1 MGRFFY
7 FAKLSILFY
16 VTSTGGRKMDYK
28 DTLLMPQTDFP
39 MRGNLPK
46 REPEIQE
53 KWEEMNIYGKVQ
65 DRTKG
70 RPMYVLHDGP
80 PYANGDIHMGHALN
94 KILKD
99 IIVRNKSM
107 SGYHAPY
114 VPGWDTHGLPI
125 EQALT
130 NKGVKRKEMTIA
142 EFRKLCAEYA
152 LKQIDNQRSQF
163 KRLGVRGDWEN
174 PYITLKPEYEAQQ
187 IKVFGEMAK
196 KGYIYKGKK
205 PVYWSPSSESALAE
219 AEIEYQDKR
228 SPSIYVGFK
237 VKDGKGVL
245 DTDTQIVI
253 WTTTPWTIPANLGI
267 SVHPELTYVVVKA
280 NNNKYLVAES
290 LLEAAAKE
298 IGWEN
303 TEVIQK
309 IKGGELEYVVAE
321 HPLYGRDSLV
331 MLGEHVTTDAGTGCV
346 HTAPGHGEDDFYVG
360 QKYGLDVLCPVDDKG
375 CMTNE
380 APGFEGIFYEEA
392 NKPIGQSLEEK
403 GALLKLSFFT
413 HSYPHD
419 WRTKKPVIFRA
430 TAQWFASIKDFRNEL
445 LEAVKE
451 TKWVPVWGETRLF
464 NMVRDRGDWCI
475 SRQRAWGVPIP
486 VFYAE
491 NGEAV
496 ITDETI
502 NHISDLF
509 RENGSNVWFE
519 REANDLLPEGFS
531 HPGSPN
537 GTFTKETDIMDVW
550 FDSGSSHQAVLEERE
565 DLVRPA
571 DLYLEGSDQY
581 RGWFNSSLSTAV
593 AVTGKAPYKGV
604 LSHGFALDGE
614 GRKMSKSI
622 GNVVVPAKVMN
633 QLGADILRLWVA
645 SVDYQA
651 DVRVSDA
658 ILKQVAEVYRKIRNT
673 FRFLLGN
680 LADFNPETDAISYE
694 NLREV
699 DQFML
704 VKLNKLIKYVRNAY
718 ENFEFAGIY
727 HAVNNFCTLDLSAFY
742 LDFAKDVLYIE
753 AVDNHERRAIQT
765 VLYESLI
772 SLTKLVTPILSHTAD
787 EVWQFIP
794 SVKDES
800 VQLTDMPEY
809 KEFENAQ
816 HLESKWNS
824 FMRLRDDVLKALEEA
839 RNAKVIGK
847 SLTAKVTLYVNE
859 NSKTLLESIQENLKQ
874 LFIVSEFE
882 VAGAYDEAPE
892 DAIKLDTAAIL
903 VSKAEGETC
912 DRCWIVTPEVGQDH
926 DHETLCPRC
935 AEVVKEHYS
944 HLA

>member
-1 MGRFFY
+1 ME
-7 FAKLSILFY
+7 
-16 VTSTGGRKMDYK
+16 YK
-28 DTLLMPQTDFP
+28 DTLLMPKTEFP
-39 MRGNLPK
+39 MRGNLPQ
-46 REPEIQE
+46 REPDLQA
-53 KWEEMNIYGKVQ
+53 KWEEMNIYQKVQ

-70 RPMYVLHDGP
+70 RPMFVLHDGP

-99 IIVRNKSM
+99 MIVRYKSM
-107 SGYHAPY
+107 SGFHAPY

-142 EFRKLCAEYA
+142 EFRELCTKYA
-152 LKQIDNQRSQF
+152 LEQIDNQRTQF

-219 AEIEYQDKR
+219 AEIEYQDKK
-228 SPSIYVGFK
+228 SASIYVSFK

-245 DTDTQIVI
+245 DTDTSIVI

-267 SVHPELTYVVVKA
+267 SVHPDLTYVVVA
-280 NNNKYLVAES
+280 VNGGKYLVAEA
-290 LLEAAAKE
+290 LLEAVTKE
-298 IGWEN
+298 VGWEE
-303 TEVIQK
+303 TEVVQK
-309 IKGGELEYVVAE
+309 VKGSELEYIIAA

-375 CMTNE
+375 VMTSE
-380 APGFEGIFYEEA
+380 AEGFEGLFYDTA
-392 NKPIGQSLEEK
+392 NKPIAQALEEA
-403 GALLKLSFFT
+403 GALLKLSFIT

-430 TAQWFASIKDFRNEL
+430 TAQWFASIKDFREDL

-451 TKWVPVWGETRLF
+451 TKWVPAWGETRLF

-475 SRQRAWGVPIP
+475 SRQRVWGVPIP

-491 NGEAV
+491 NGEEI

-502 NHISDLF
+502 EHISNLF

-519 REANDLLPEGFS
+519 REAKDLLPEGFT

-550 FDSGSSHQAVLEERE
+550 FDSGSSHQAVLLERE

-645 SVDYQA
+645 SVDYQS

-680 LADFNPETDAISYE
+680 LADFDPAVNKVDYA

-704 VKLNKLIKYVRNAY
+704 VKLNKLIKNVRNAY
-718 ENFEFAGIY
+718 EHYEFAGIY

-753 AVDNHERRAIQT
+753 AADNHERRAIQT
-765 VLYESLI
+765 VLYESLLA
-772 SLTKLVTPILSHTAD
+772 LTKLVSPILSHTAD

-794 SVKDES
+794 AVTEES
-800 VQLTDMPEY
+800 VQLTDLPEY
-809 KEFENAQ
+809 QELAGAEA
-816 HLESKWNS
+816 LEEKWS
-824 FMRLRDDVLKALEEA
+824 AFMTLRDDVLKALEEA
-839 RNAKVIGK
+839 RNQKVIGK

-859 NSKTLLESIQENLKQ
+859 KSKALLDSISEDLKQ
-874 LFIVSEFE
+874 LFIVSGFE
-882 VAGAYDEAPE
+882 VAGSYDKAPE
-892 DAIKLDTAAIL
+892 DAVKLETAAI
-903 VSKAEGETC
+903 VVTKGEGETC
-912 DRCWIVTPEVGQDH
+912 DRCWIVTPEVGEDPEH
-926 DHETLCPRC
+926 STLCPRC
-935 AEVVKEHYS
+935 ANVVKENYS